1 MVLRRKR
8 WPSFFLNLEKLWRR
22 WSSWNFAFLLYGGPS
37 SPVVHAC
44 SSPPSGNETL
54 SPRFRRRTRVER
66 GGRQVDESKGVPL
79 CGFLHGRNP
88 WTTPDTS
95 KNVDRLMIR
104 HDENDGVF
112 ELENRS
118 IEFIFTFLIKK
129 INKIFNHEFCMEIIL
144 EYL

>member
-1 MVLRRKR
+1 MRI
-8 WPSFFLNLEKLWRR
+8 
-22 WSSWNFAFLLYGGPS
+22 
-37 SPVVHAC
+37 
-44 SSPPSGNETL
+44 PPWK
-54 SPRFRRRTRVER
+54 
-66 GGRQVDESKGVPL
+66 ESMDDP
-79 CGFLHGRNP
+79 
-88 WTTPDTS
+88 S